1 MNVANIIEEARIGG
15 PQIRIVRVAQNMK
28 KLGIKT
34 FVFMPKRNSRDF
46 YNLCKENDL
55 QVEFLE
61 ISNVGKKLF
70 TILKYLFS
78 FIFDIFEIKKKIKKY
93 KIDLIHISGGSWQ
106 IKGVIVGKLLKIPTI
121 WHINDT
127 NMPWVVL
134 KVFKFLSSYVDGFIF
149 ASNKSFLTYKI
160 NKKIPCT
167 IIPST
172 LDTKYF
178 NKNVVKTKNLI
189 NSKLLKKRLVVTV
202 ANISPVKNL
211 ECLVYSLNHLKK
223 SMRNIHFLIV
233 GDTFESQLNYK
244 EKILNLVKNF
254 NLNENISF
262 LGKKK
267 DIRYFLKISEIY
279 VCTSNFESSP
289 ISIWEAMSMELP
301 IISTNVGDLKKFIK
315 NDKNGYLVKKDDF
328 KNISKKINYLML
340 NKKKM
345 RKFGKI
351 NRKLVVNN
359 FSVDIISKKTINFYN
374 SVLNAES

>member
-1 MNVANIIEEARIGG
+1 M
-15 PQIRIVRVAQNMK
+15 
-28 KLGIKT
+28 
-34 FVFMPKRNSRDF
+34 
-46 YNLCKENDL
+46 
-55 QVEFLE
+55 
-61 ISNVGKKLF
+61 
-70 TILKYLFS
+70 
-78 FIFDIFEIKKKIKKY
+78 
-93 KIDLIHISGGSWQ
+93 
-106 IKGVIVGKLLKIPTI
+106 
-121 WHINDT
+121 
-127 NMPWVVL
+127 
-134 KVFKFLSSYVDGFIF
+134 
-149 ASNKSFLTYKI
+149 
-160 NKKIPCT
+160 
-167 IIPST
+167 
-172 LDTKYF
+172 
-178 NKNVVKTKNLI
+178 
-189 NSKLLKKRLVVTV
+189 TV

-279 VCTSNFESSP
+279 VCTSNFRSSP

-340 NKKKM
+340 NKKK
-345 RKFGKI
+345 
-351 NRKLVVNN
+351 
-359 FSVDIISKKTINFYN
+359 
-374 SVLNAES
+374 

>member
-34 FVFMPKRNSRDF
+34 FVFMPKRNSKDF
-46 YNLCKENDL
+46 YKLCKKNDL

-61 ISNVGKKLF
+61 IANVGKRLF
-70 TILKYLFS
+70 TVLKYLFS
-78 FIFDIFEIKKKIKKY
+78 FIFDIFEIKKKIEKY

-149 ASNKSFLTYKI
+149 ASKKSLLTYKI
-160 NKKIPCT
+160 NKKIPRT

-178 NKNVVKTKNLI
+178 HKNVVKTKNLI
-189 NSKLLKKRLVVTV
+189 NPKLLKKRLVVTV

-211 ECLVYSLNHLKK
+211 ECLVYSLNQLKK
-223 SMRNIHFLIV
+223 NMRNIHFLIV
-233 GDTFESQLNYK
+233 GDTFESQLDYK
-244 EKILNLVKNF
+244 EKILNLVKNL
-254 NLNENISF
+254 NLNQNISF

-279 VCTSNFESSP
+279 LCTSNFESSP

-301 IISTNVGDLKKFIK
+301 IVSTNVGDLKKFIK

-328 KNISKKINYLML
+328 KNISRKINDLML

-359 FSVDIISKKTINFYN
+359 FSLDIISKKTINFYN
-374 SVLNAES
+374 SVLNAKS